1 MAIADIFEAITAADR
16 PYNKV
21 KTLSQ
26 GVAILAGF
34 RDRGHI
40 DADLFE
46 LFLRRGVHRAY
57 AERFLR
63 PEQIDD
69 VDETAYLS

>member
-1 MAIADIFEAITAADR
+1 VEKQIALEVIQTGSR
-16 PYNKV
+16 NP
-21 KTLSQ
+21 
-26 GVAILAGF
+26 
-34 RDRGHI
+34 GHI

-63 PEQIDD
+63 PEQIDS
-69 VDETAYLS
+69 VDETAYLR